1 MAEALTSIVVCPNC
15 GAKNR
20 VNDRVAAERQAV
32 CGKCGTKLTGAASA
46 SSSSS
51 SSSSSDATPSHPLE
65 VTDANFEQ
73 VLADAGDKP
82 LLVDA
87 WADWCPPCRA
97 LGPTI
102 EKLAAESQGRW
113 VIGKLDTMK
122 NPVTTARFDTS
133 RIPIMFIFKRG
144 KLVDQLL
151 GAQPKPV
158 IEATL
163 KKHL

>member
-1 MAEALTSIVVCPNC
+1 MAEALTSIVTCPNC
-15 GAKNR
+15 GTKNR
-20 VNDRVAAERQAV
+20 INDRVAADKQPV
-32 CGKCGTKLTGAASA
+32 CGNCGTKLSSTA

-51 SSSSSDATPSHPLE
+51 AGATPTHPLE
-65 VTDANFEQ
+65 VTDATFAQ

-82 LLVDA
+82 LLIDC
-87 WADWCPPCRA
+87 WATWCPPCRA

-102 EKLAAESQGRW
+102 EKLAAESNGRW
-113 VIGKLDTMK
+113 VIGKLDTMT

-133 RIPIMFIFKRG
+133 RIPIMFIFKNG

-151 GAQPKPV
+151 GAQPKAV

-163 KKHL
+163 SKHV